1 MLTKQTIINSIT
13 RSFNMVVHIVTELIA
28 CIMFLNILYVDKES
42 FYSVDGFWK
51 VKPKY

>member
-1 MLTKQTIINSIT
+1 
-13 RSFNMVVHIVTELIA
+13 MVVHIVTELPWQPCILIV
-28 CIMFLNILYVDKES
+28 CIMFLNISYVDKES